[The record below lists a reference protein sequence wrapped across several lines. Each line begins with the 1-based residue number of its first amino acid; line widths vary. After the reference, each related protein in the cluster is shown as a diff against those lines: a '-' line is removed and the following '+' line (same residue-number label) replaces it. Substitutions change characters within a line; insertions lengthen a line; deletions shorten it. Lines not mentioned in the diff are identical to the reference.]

1 MKITKRNLL
10 LAGILV
16 TFFFVQ
22 KGYTQ
27 ENAINTGTMY
37 ISTGT
42 IVSDEGSF
50 TTSAT
55 GSTENN
61 GDFYLK
67 GDWINDGTY
76 PAGTGKVNFWGTS
89 AQNISGISGTVFYDA
104 IVNKPSNSVTVNI
117 DAEVSNTFTLTNGPV
132 VLNSHKITINNSA
145 TTAIAY
151 TNGYLLSE
159 QTDNSGILKWN
170 LASTTGAHVIPF
182 GTAGGTIIPLTLD
195 PTAGTLGYITT
206 STYPSAPNNTP
217 YPVTPNAVGNMN
229 NSSGTDNSAN
239 VVDRFWQI
247 DIEDGYSGTETITF
261 TYAPGEEP
269 ANGETGLVSQRY
281 SGGWEAPVPF
291 QSANTAA
298 NTVTTPGVTV
308 FGPFT
313 LSQTANPLPL
323 ELLAFDAELNK
334 RRQVDLKWTTASETN
349 NSFFTVERSK
359 DLHNIESI
367 CSVKG
372 TGNSPVVN
380 EYAETD
386 RTPYSGISYYRLK
399 QTDYNEN
406 FSYSDWR
413 TINNSSED
421 VFDIL
426 RTYFH
431 PSANECRVTFTV
443 PENGEVKLNLFNAI
457 GENIF
462 SKKIAAGKGVN
473 IFTFTKNKEFLP
485 GMYHLIMIYHNE
497 MKSLKLMQTN

>member
-1 MKITKRNLL
+1 MKRTKQHLIISVALL
-10 LAGILV
+10 
-16 TFFFVQ
+16 TFLFVQ
-22 KGYTQ
+22 KGYAQ

-37 ISTGT
+37 ISSGT

-67 GDWINDGTY
+67 GDWVNDGTY

-104 IVNKPSNSVTVNI
+104 AVNKPSNSVTVNT
-117 DAEVSNTFTLTNGPV
+117 DAEVSNTLTLTSGPV
-132 VLNSHKITINNSA
+132 ILNSHKITINNSA

-151 TNGYLLSE
+151 TNGYLRSE

-182 GTAGGTIIPLTLD
+182 GTAGGVIIPLTLN

-217 YPVTPNAVGNMN
+217 YPVTPNAVANMN

-291 QSANTAA
+291 QSANTTA

-313 LSQTANPLPL
+313 LSQSANPLPL
-323 ELLAFDAELNK
+323 ELLAFEAELNK

-349 NSFFTVERSK
+349 NNFFTVERSK
-359 DLHNIESI
+359 DLYNIESI
-367 CSVKG
+367 FNVKG

-380 EYAETD
+380 VYTEMD
-386 RTPYSGISYYRLK
+386 RSPYCGTSYYRLK

-406 FSYSDWR
+406 FSYSGWR
-413 TINNSSED
+413 TINNTSED

-426 RTYFH
+426 STYFH
-431 PSANECRVTFTV
+431 SSANECKVTFTV
-443 PENGEVKLNLFNAI
+443 PENGDVKLNLFNPI

-473 IFTFTKNKEFLP
+473 TFTFTKNQEFSP
-485 GMYHLIMIYHNE
+485 GMYHLIMIYRNE
-497 MKSLKLMQTN
+497 MKSSKLMRTN